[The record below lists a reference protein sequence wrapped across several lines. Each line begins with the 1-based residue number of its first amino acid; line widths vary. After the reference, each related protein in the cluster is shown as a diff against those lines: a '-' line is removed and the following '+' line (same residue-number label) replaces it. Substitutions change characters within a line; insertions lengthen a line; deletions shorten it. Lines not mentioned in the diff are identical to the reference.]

1 MQIILIFI
9 QKNIDKLGQYLK
21 YVQLLAWLLQS
32 FWIFNT
38 LSCNPRATISNIF
51 NTSQTPQIAPHGL
64 IFFLVLGYR
73 FSIRP
78 SQIPSG
84 SLTIWKILARSLH
97 VPLSFRLGMLVAC
110 CYLAWFLHVFLNSYI
125 SIISPLFFQDLSI
138 CKVDSYPIASTA
150 MRPSRNALP
159 VSPAMRSKPCRC
171 G

>member
-1 MQIILIFI
+1 MRIILIFI
-9 QKNIDKLGQYLK
+9 QKNIDKLWQYLK

-38 LSCNPRATISNIF
+38 LPVYPSSDYCTFIHAAK
-51 NTSQTPQIAPHGL
+51 TPQIAPYGL